1 MNYFELFDL
10 PVTLLADKKR
20 ITSRYFELQ
29 KKFHPDFYT
38 GADNDEQSDVLEKSA
53 QVNKAYKIFSNSDET
68 IKYVLQLKC
77 LLEKK
82 EKYTISPDFLMEMLD
97 LNEEVADARMD
108 ENEEKKEGLKASISN
123 IQSDIY
129 GPVKKI
135 VEEYKEGI
143 TTEKELL
150 QVKEYYYRKKYLN
163 RILEGLD

>member
-29 KKFHPDFYT
+29 KKFHTDFYT

-68 IKYVLQLKC
+68 IKYVLQLKG
-77 LLEKK
+77 LLEEE
-82 EKYTISPDFLMEMLD
+82 EKYTLSPDFLMEMLD